1 MRARGEGPRR
11 HPESPA
17 DPRLPPAAPP
27 AAHLRSPPA
36 RLQPPHGEYPRSR
49 ARSPGA
55 GRRSASFVD
64 FSFRLCGC
72 CFLSYQTTPQPR
84 CHRCPPPASLPSPG
98 SPLQPQEVARGSPC
112 HPDRCSLS
120 PCAALRWCF
129 LLWPSKCCFVPR
141 VPHFSGLQGQK
152 PFGEAPWGLRTP
164 SFRWTLLAQ
173 GVLFT
178 VCGPGTF
185 AQKTQKPSS
194 FPQLRVPLA
203 TSAACLKADPGTPG
217 SPC

>member
-27 AAHLRSPPA
+27 AAHLRSPLA

-49 ARSPGA
+49 ARSPRA
-55 GRRSASFVD
+55 GRHSSSFVD

-84 CHRCPPPASLPSPG
+84 YHRCPPPASLPSPG
-98 SPLQPQEVARGSPC
+98 SPLEPQKPARGSPC
-112 HPDRCSLS
+112 RPDRCSLS
-120 PCAALRWCF
+120 PSAALRLCF
-129 LLWPSKCCFVPR
+129 LLWPSNCCFVPR
-141 VPHFSGLQGQK
+141 VPHFSELQGQK
-152 PFGEAPWGLRTP
+152 PFGKTPWGLRTP
-164 SFRWTLLAQ
+164 QLQVDAPGS

-185 AQKTQKPSS
+185 AQKTKKPSS
-194 FPQLRVPLA
+194 FPTAARPPNHLRSLSERCP
-203 TSAACLKADPGTPG
+203 
-217 SPC
+217 